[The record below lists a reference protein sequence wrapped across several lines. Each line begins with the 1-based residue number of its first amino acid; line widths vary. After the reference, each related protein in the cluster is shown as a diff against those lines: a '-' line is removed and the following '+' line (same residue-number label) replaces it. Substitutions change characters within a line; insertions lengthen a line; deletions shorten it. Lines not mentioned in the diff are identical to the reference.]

1 MYAAFAGLP
10 RFKSTKKAFTL
21 AIDHAALLMP
31 GRCDVE

>member
-10 RFKSTKKAFTL
+10 LFKSTKKALTL
-21 AIDHAALLMP
+21 AIDHAALLTP